1 MTQLLQDKSLA
12 TKFQILVEIAVSQ
25 PYVRQKSIAKSVSIS
40 PQAVSQY
47 IKYMV
52 KDGWVHSDGRSN
64 HCVTKEGVDWLLKA
78 LREVDEYLNRVDQIT
93 RNISVCAAVA
103 SCDLAKGQ
111 QVGLVMKDGVLIA
124 NSYDK
129 QRAKGIAATAAKAGE
144 DIGISSIEG
153 IVELATGEVVIL
165 SVPGIKRGGSKKA
178 NLSRLREEIVNGK
191 VVGAIGIE
199 AVVTLKQIGITPQY
213 THGVTEAAI
222 EAAQRGLSIV
232 IVCVNNEVPLLMQ
245 RLDDKRIEYRVLEME
260 RSG

>member
-12 TKFQILVEIAVSQ
+12 TKFQIMVEIAASQ
-25 PYVRQKSIAKSVSIS
+25 PYMRQNSIARNIGIS

-47 IKYMV
+47 IKDMV
-52 KDGWVHSDGRSN
+52 NNGWVHSDGRSN

-78 LREVDEYLNRVDQIT
+78 LREVDDYLNRVDRIT

-103 SCDLAKGQ
+103 GCDLAKGQ

-124 NSYDK
+124 SSYNK
-129 QRAKGIAATAAKAGE
+129 QRAKGIAVTAAKAGE
-144 DIGISSIEG
+144 DVGISSIEG
-153 IVELATGEVVIL
+153 IVELAIGKVAIL
-165 SVPGIKRGGSKKA
+165 SIPGIKRGGSRKVD
-178 NLSRLREEIVNGK
+178 LSRLREETDNGK
-191 VVGAIGIE
+191 LVGAIGIE
-199 AVVTLKQIGITPQY
+199 AMITLKQIGITPQY

-222 EAAQRGLSIV
+222 EAAQRGLSTV

-260 RSG
+260 KSG